1 MPDLEDYLN
10 LPYTVVLRRDEQG
23 ECVACVDELSG
34 LSAHGRTP
42 QEALENLEEAKKVW
56 IEDRLQRGDP
66 IPAPQAPQVP
76 QVPQAKDLSEE
87 ALPSGKWVQRVPRTL
102 HRDLI
107 RLAQREKV
115 SLNQLV
121 TSVLSEAVGARRPK
135 IIARPPARL
144 GGMLTP
150 AGHNKNWKV
159 SAR

>member
-10 LPYTVVLRRDEQG
+10 LPYTVILRRDG
-23 ECVACVDELSG
+23 EGGYVARIDELSG
-34 LSAHGRTP
+34 LTTHGRTS

-56 IEDRLQRGDP
+56 IEDCLKRGDP
-66 IPAPQAPQVP
+66 IPAPQVP
-76 QVPQAKDLSEE
+76 PVPPVKELSEE
-87 ALPSGKWVQRVPRTL
+87 DLPSGKWVQRVPRTL

-107 RLAQREKV
+107 RLAKRETV

-135 IIARPPARL
+135 ILARPPAPH

-159 SAR
+159 SVR